1 LDGDGELSEL
11 SELYELSGS
20 LSFLL
25 LPVLLVPPVEEGDPG
40 VSGGD
45 GRGDVV
51 VVEGAGDADE
61 EDDGVPGSTSSNVV
75 YEIPLVGQR
84 TAFGETRYVPTTAG
98 SLVLS
103 MVASMVLQ
111 MVASKV
117 LPMELQI
124 EGSKELPMVGSMVAS
139 LVLSLSPEFR

>member
-1 LDGDGELSEL
+1 MLILDGDGELSEL

-25 LPVLLVPPVEEGDPG
+25 LPVLLVPPEEEGDPG

-84 TAFGETRYVPTTAG
+84 TAFGETRYVPRND
-98 SLVLS
+98 LIVFLCH
-103 MVASMVLQ
+103 
-111 MVASKV
+111 
-117 LPMELQI
+117 ED
-124 EGSKELPMVGSMVAS
+124 
-139 LVLSLSPEFR
+139 